1 MSYFVRT
8 TQRFETEFKRLSKK
22 YPSLSKE
29 VFELILFLELKP
41 THGTPLG
48 LGCYKLRLAIKSKG
62 KGKSGGARI
71 ITYVHVTNN
80 SVQLLSIY
88 DKSEQDSIKMTE
100 LRELVSKLDQD

>member
-8 TQRFETEFKRLSKK
+8 TQKFEIEFKRLSKK
-22 YPSLSKE
+22 YLSLAKE
-29 VFELILFLELKP
+29 VFELILFLESNP

-71 ITYVHVTNN
+71 ITYVHVTNK